1 MRADLSTG
9 DLARATGHTVRAI
22 RFYEEEGLLRPA
34 VVSEGGHRRY
44 TEDDLERLRLICDLR
59 ELGLSICE
67 IRSVLDIRT
76 GCHTASEF
84 ALRFQQV
91 LAGHLEQAQRRLER
105 LRRVKKELLDALD
118 DPGRRALG
126 RRRRA
131 VPVRRR
137 RRGPC
142 AADRPGA
149 RPSGRVLRPRR
160 APPRGGRPGRGRGAW
175 RRRRGCRSGSG
186 RARRSVAAPPRGSSR
201 AAGLREL
208 SLIDGA
214 RSSAARGCACA
225 SSAGR
230 DPAARG
236 ERPDGPRAG
245 RWRIQRRHRPVARLG
260 RPGADHG

>member
-67 IRSVLDIRT
+67 IRSVLEIRT

-105 LRRVKKELLDALD
+105 LRRVKKELLDALTT
-118 DPGRRALG
+118 LG
-126 RRRRA
+126 EGLSA
-131 VPVRRR
+131 A
-137 RRGPC
+137 GAEQCPC
-142 AADRPGA
+142 AIADAAHAPRIV
-149 RPSGRVLRPRR
+149 RVLARQAGCCGHALLDEGASLTAEGEDAASESGGASTAQAGELVPR
-160 APPRGGRPGRGRGAW
+160 GRPGR
-175 RRRRGCRSGSG
+175 
-186 RARRSVAAPPRGSSR
+186 AP
-201 AAGLREL
+201 
-208 SLIDGA
+208 
-214 RSSAARGCACA
+214 SA
-225 SSAGR
+225 
-230 DPAARG
+230 
-236 ERPDGPRAG
+236 
-245 RWRIQRRHRPVARLG
+245 
-260 RPGADHG
+260 